1 MPITYVYPGRANTKG
16 KEQVARQSRL
26 CENVERRLYAEQF
39 YSKEDTCP
47 WLVSIEMLAM
57 QQSTEQT
64 FVVDLLT
71 TLRCDRF
78 SLHAW
83 GNFWRRSWLLSCQ
96 TARAN
101 PSLKRSWQ
109 RVTYLIALLSLIILI
124 TNGLFAGA
132 ADTIRLFPGFVFC
145 VVWQQSDL
153 FWHLGLNRSVESGKL
168 LPGLGLANTL
178 TWLRGLGT
186 SYLLGRLIGGLP
198 ISSGLAL
205 AIFMYGITTDIL
217 DGPSARRTGMQSKL
231 GQIADAEA
239 DFCLYLSLTIIL
251 LHNGALPLWIG
262 IVMLLRFLLPLAA
275 VLLSYLAFAHPVRF
289 GSTLWGKSAGL
300 AQCCYFLLLLA
311 PSPFSTFTHFLS
323 TPLLS
328 VTICLL
334 VAAPVAQVVANIT
347 PMP

>member
-1 MPITYVYPGRANTKG
+1 
-16 KEQVARQSRL
+16 
-26 CENVERRLYAEQF
+26 
-39 YSKEDTCP
+39 
-47 WLVSIEMLAM
+47 M

-71 TLRCDRF
+71 TLRCDHY
-78 SLHAW
+78 SLRAW
-83 GNFWRRSWLLSCQ
+83 VNFCRRSWLLSCQ

-124 TNGLFAGA
+124 ANGLFAGA

-186 SYLLGRLIGGLP
+186 SYLLGRLLGGLP

-217 DGPSARRTGMQSKL
+217 DGPIARRMGKQSKL

-239 DFCLYLSLTIIL
+239 DFCLYLSLTVIL
-251 LHNGALPLWIG
+251 LHNGALPLLIG

-289 GSTLWGKSAGL
+289 GSTLWGRSAGL

-323 TPLLS
+323 IPLLS
-328 VTICLL
+328 ATICLL

-347 PMP
+347 PMR

>member
-1 MPITYVYPGRANTKG
+1 
-16 KEQVARQSRL
+16 
-26 CENVERRLYAEQF
+26 
-39 YSKEDTCP
+39 
-47 WLVSIEMLAM
+47 
-57 QQSTEQT
+57 
-64 FVVDLLT
+64 
-71 TLRCDRF
+71 
-78 SLHAW
+78 
-83 GNFWRRSWLLSCQ
+83 
-96 TARAN
+96 
-101 PSLKRSWQ
+101 LKRSWQ
-109 RVTYLIALLSLIILI
+109 RVTYLIALLALIILI
-124 TNGLFAGA
+124 ANGLFAGA

-289 GSTLWGKSAGL
+289 GSTRWGKSAGL

-311 PSPFSTFTHFLS
+311 PSPFSNFTHFLS

>member
-1 MPITYVYPGRANTKG
+1 
-16 KEQVARQSRL
+16 
-26 CENVERRLYAEQF
+26 
-39 YSKEDTCP
+39 
-47 WLVSIEMLAM
+47 MLSM

-78 SLHAW
+78 SLRAW
-83 GNFWRRSWLLSCQ
+83 GTFFQRSWFLSCQ

-109 RVTYLIALLSLIILI
+109 RVTYLIALLALLIL
-124 TNGLFAGA
+124 TANGLFAGV

-186 SYLLGRLIGGLP
+186 SYLLGRLIGGLA
-198 ISSGLAL
+198 ISPGLAL

-217 DGPSARRTGMQSKL
+217 DGPIARHTGTQSKL
-231 GQIADAEA
+231 GQIADAET

-251 LHNGALPLWIG
+251 LHKGALPLWIG

-275 VLLSYLAFAHPVRF
+275 VLLSYLVFAHPVRF
-289 GSTLWGKSAGL
+289 GSTLWGKSAGVAL
-300 AQCCYFLLLLA
+300 CCYFLLLLA
-311 PSPFSTFTHFLS
+311 PAPFSTFTHFVGI
-323 TPLLS
+323 PLLI

-334 VAAPVAQVVANIT
+334 VVAPVAQVVANIT